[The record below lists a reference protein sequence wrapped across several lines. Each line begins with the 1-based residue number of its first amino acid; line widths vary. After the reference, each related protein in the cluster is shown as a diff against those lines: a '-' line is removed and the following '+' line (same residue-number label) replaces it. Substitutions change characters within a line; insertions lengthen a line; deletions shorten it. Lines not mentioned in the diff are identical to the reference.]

1 MELMD
6 FEVVR
11 EYIESLL
18 KEVKNKEV
26 HEEITLEILSHIEE
40 RYEDALERGLNSEEG
55 ILESIKAMGSPEEA
69 GQRLNIVHKGKIEWG
84 IVIPSILMC
93 CIGVF
98 LMFFMV
104 GYDENFSRN
113 MALRTVIYSV
123 MGVIFAVLLYKF
135 DYRKMERHCLKIF
148 IGANLLLLFSVF
160 WGNKIHGVKRF
171 FTIGNSSID
180 IIQVFLFLICLS
192 LPGVLK
198 EVKDKGTRTLIY
210 LIGIYGVPSSLLF
223 LMPSVMSFIIYT
235 GVYLILV
242 KNSKLQKKEAFLL
255 PGGVLGYISMKI
267 ITTPYM
273 KARIAPFINMSKDPN
288 GMGYINNQIN
298 NLIGLS
304 KLFGNGIDK
313 SLQLLP
319 ELHTD
324 YVFVYVVYTFG
335 WIFALA
341 LVGMVIFFI
350 HRIFSTS
357 RVVKD
362 NYGKLILMSFATVF
376 SIEFS
381 WSILMNLNLVPIMSI
396 NCPFIS
402 YGGTA
407 MVLNI
412 ASIGLMMSVYKRKN
426 YSSKA
431 TIIN

>member
-26 HEEITLEILSHIEE
+26 HEEITLEILSHIEG

-104 GYDENFSRN
+104 GYVENFSRN

-123 MGVIFAVLLYKF
+123 MGVIFAVVLYKF

-148 IGANLLLLFSVF
+148 IGANLLLLFQLF
-160 WGNKIHGVKRF
+160 LGNTIHGAKNF
-171 FTIGNSSID
+171 MKIGNGSID

-192 LPGVLK
+192 LPGVLEELK
-198 EVKDKGTRTLIY
+198 AKNNQTLFY
-210 LIGIYGVPSSLLF
+210 LLSIYGIPSLQLL
-223 LMPSVMSFIIYT
+223 LIPSIMSFIIYT
-235 GVYLILV
+235 GIYSVLAIG
-242 KNSKLQKKEAFLL
+242 SKLQKKKAFLL
-255 PGGVLGYISMKI
+255 PGGFLGYMTIKI
-267 ITTPYM
+267 ITTPYLQH
-273 KARIAPFINMSKDPN
+273 RIAPFINISRDPN
-288 GMGYINNQIN
+288 GMGYINNEIN
-298 NLIGLS
+298 KLLSLS
-304 KLFGNGIDK
+304 KLLGNGIDK
-313 SLQLLP
+313 NIKFLP

-324 YVFVYVVYTFG
+324 YIFVCVVYTFG

-341 LVGMVIFFI
+341 FIGLVIFFI
-350 HRIFSTS
+350 IRIFATS
-357 RVVKD
+357 KVVKD

-381 WSILMNLNLVPIMSI
+381 WSILMNLNLIPIMSM

-402 YGGTA
+402 YGGTS
-407 MVLNI
+407 MFLNI
-412 ASIGLMMSVYKRKN
+412 SSIGLMMSVYKRKN